1 MVTVAARRHDFYQE
15 GLTGFRALAAAWVML
30 FHVNSFAGPR
40 AIELRLGSFAVEVHP
55 LLTCGWVGVD
65 LFFVLSGFLL
75 ATHLLQSLSRPT
87 PGIYR
92 RYFAARV
99 RRVFPAYWAQLAI
112 LLAVAVIAA
121 GSLPAWAKYLPLHIP
136 MLHFVS
142 DEASFAVNNVYWT
155 LPIEFAFYLCLPF
168 IARTLARAERRGRWK
183 WTTLAMLYA
192 GSLALVWTYRY
203 WAFGLHAASPV
214 NTIVWATSQLP
225 GSFDQ
230 FMAGVAAATA
240 LRWWRRDGPPM
251 APGRTAKASTAL
263 AIAGLGGVVAMIY
276 FIDAIYLEYW
286 RGHPA
291 LFFWHS
297 ATSAFVAL
305 AVLGIALGGPFT
317 RALFENRVAVWLG
330 TISYSIYLWHY
341 PILQW
346 VQGPL
351 DAMKAGLAGYL
362 LAAVPLTI
370 AASAVSYYLVERPF
384 LARAPTSEAPA
395 GLGSGARS
403 Q

>member
-1 MVTVAARRHDFYQE
+1 VVAAAARRHDFYQE
-15 GLTGFRALAAAWVML
+15 GLTGLRALAATWVML

-55 LLTCGWVGVD
+55 LITCGWVGVD

-92 RYFAARV
+92 RYLAARV

-112 LLAVAVIAA
+112 LLGVAVIAA

-142 DEASFAVNNVYWT
+142 ESASFAINNVYWT

-168 IARTLARAERRGRWK
+168 IARVLARAERRERSK
-183 WTTLAMLYA
+183 WLTLALLYA
-192 GSLALVWTYRY
+192 GSLVLVWAYRY
-203 WAFGLHAASPV
+203 ATWRLFAESPV
-214 NTIVWATSQLP
+214 NIIVWATAQLP

-240 LRWWRRDGPPM
+240 LRWWRRDGLFLDS
-251 APGRTAKASTAL
+251 ARTGGLSSGL
-263 AIAGLGGVVAMIY
+263 AIVGLGGVVGMIY

-286 RGHPA
+286 HGHPA

-305 AVLGIALGGPFT
+305 AVLGIALGGPLT

-341 PILQW
+341 PIALW
-346 VQGPL
+346 LKPAL
-351 DAMKAGLAGYL
+351 DGMGAGLASWVL
-362 LAAVPLTI
+362 VAVPLTI
-370 AASAVSYYLVERPF
+370 AVAAASYYALERPF
-384 LARAPTSEAPA
+384 LARAPQPDSPA
-395 GLGSGARS
+395 GLGSGARG

>member
-1 MVTVAARRHDFYQE
+1 MVTASARRHDFYQE

-30 FHVNSFAGPR
+30 FHVNGFAGPR
-40 AIELRLGSFAVEVHP
+40 AIELRLGSFALEVHP

-75 ATHLLQSLSRPT
+75 TTHLLQSLSHPA

-92 RYFAARV
+92 RYFAARA

-121 GSLPAWAKYLPLHIP
+121 GSLPAWAAYLPLHIP
-136 MLHFVS
+136 MLHFVTP
-142 DEASFAVNNVYWT
+142 AAIPANGVYWT
-155 LPIEFAFYLCLPF
+155 LPIELGFYLCLPF
-168 IARTLARAERRGRWK
+168 IARVLSRAEGRDHSK
-183 WTTLAMLYA
+183 WLTLAMLYA
-192 GSLALVWTYRY
+192 GSLVLVWAYRY
-203 WAFGLHAASPV
+203 WAYSLHAAGPV
-214 NTIVWATSQLP
+214 NMIVWATGQLP

-240 LRWWRRDGPPM
+240 LRWWRRDGHRLE
-251 APGRTAKASTAL
+251 PGPAARLSTTL
-263 AIAGLGGVVAMIY
+263 AVAGLAGVVAMIY
-276 FIDAIYLEYW
+276 FIDAIYLEFW
-286 RGHPA
+286 QGHPA

-305 AVLGIALGGPFT
+305 AVLGIALGGPLT
-317 RALFENRVAVWLG
+317 RALFENRLVVWLG
-330 TISYSIYLWHY
+330 AISYSIYLWHY

-346 VQGPL
+346 VKGPL
-351 DAMKAGLAGYL
+351 DAMQAGLGLYVL
-362 LAAVPLTI
+362 VAVPLTI
-370 AASAVSYYLVERPF
+370 AVSALSYYALERPF
-384 LARAPTSEAPA
+384 LARAPRPDTPA
-395 GLGSGARS
+395 GLGSGARR

>member
-1 MVTVAARRHDFYQE
+1 VGAIDHRHDFYQE

-40 AIELRLGSFAVEVHP
+40 AIELRLGSLAVEVHP

-75 ATHLLQSLSRPT
+75 ATHLLQALARPA
-87 PGIYR
+87 PGIHR
-92 RYFAARV
+92 RYFAARI

-112 LLAVAVIAA
+112 LLGVAVAIT

-142 DEASFAVNNVYWT
+142 EQASFGINNVYWT
-155 LPIEFAFYLCLPF
+155 LPIEFSFYLCLPLV
-168 IARTLARAERRGRWK
+168 ARLLARAERGGARSRWA
-183 WTTLAMLYA
+183 TLALLYA
-192 GSLALVWTYRY
+192 ASLALVWAYRY
-203 WAFGLHAASPV
+203 VAFRMYSASPV
-214 NTIVWATSQLP
+214 NTIVWAASQLP

-240 LRWWRRDGPPM
+240 LRWWRLDGL
-251 APGRTAKASTAL
+251 RLSTARKGALSSAL

-291 LFFWHS
+291 LFYWHS
-297 ATSAFVAL
+297 LTSAFAAL
-305 AVLGIALGGPFT
+305 AVLGIALGGPLT
-317 RALFENRVAVWLG
+317 RALFENRPVVWLG

-346 VQGPL
+346 LKPPL
-351 DAMKAGLAGYL
+351 DAMKAGLGVYL
-362 LAAVPLTI
+362 VVTVPLII
-370 AASAVSYYLVERPF
+370 AASALSYYAVEKPF
-384 LARAPTSEAPA
+384 LARAKRPETPA
-395 GLGSGARS
+395 GLGSGAPG

>member
-87 PGIYR
+87 PGVFR
-92 RYFAARV
+92 RYFTARV

-112 LLAVAVIAA
+112 LLAVAVVAA
-121 GSLPAWAKYLPLHIP
+121 GTLPAWAKYLPLHLP

-142 DEASFAVNNVYWT
+142 AEASFAINNVYWT

-168 IARTLARAERRGRWK
+168 IARLLARAEQRGRAK
-183 WTTLAMLYA
+183 WLTLAMLYL
-192 GSLALVWTYRY
+192 GALVLVWAYRY
-203 WAFGLHAASPV
+203 AAWRMFAAGPV
-214 NTIVWATSQLP
+214 NTIVWATAQLP

-230 FMAGVAAATA
+230 FMAGVTAATA
-240 LRWWRRDGPPM
+240 LRWWRRDGHRLE
-251 APGRTAKASTAL
+251 PGRAATLSTAL
-263 AIAGLGGVVAMIY
+263 AVAGLGGVVAMIY
-276 FIDAIYLEYW
+276 WIDAIYLEYW
-286 RGHPA
+286 HGHPA

-305 AVLGIALGGPFT
+305 AVLGIALGGPLT

-341 PILQW
+341 PIALW
-346 VQGPL
+346 VKPPL
-351 DAMKAGLAGYL
+351 DAMKAGLAGYML
-362 LAAVPLTI
+362 VAITLTI
-370 AASAVSYYLVERPF
+370 AAAAVSYYLVERPF
-384 LARAPTSEAPA
+384 LALAPRPEPPA

>member
-1 MVTVAARRHDFYQE
+1 VVTVAARRHDFYQE
-15 GLTGFRALAAAWVML
+15 GLTGLRALAATWVML

-40 AIELRLGSFAVEVHP
+40 AIELRLGSFALEVHP
-55 LLTCGWVGVD
+55 LITCGWVGVD

-75 ATHLLQSLSRPT
+75 ATHLLQSLSHPA
-87 PGIYR
+87 PGIFR
-92 RYFAARV
+92 RYFAARA

-121 GSLPAWAKYLPLHIP
+121 GSLPGWAKYLPLHIP

-142 DEASFAVNNVYWT
+142 EEVSSANNVYWT
-155 LPIEFAFYLCLPF
+155 LPIEFGFYLCLPF
-168 IARTLARAERRGRWK
+168 IARVLARAEHRDRSK
-183 WTTLAMLYA
+183 WITLALLYA
-192 GSLALVWTYRY
+192 GTLVLVWAYRY
-203 WAFGLHAASPV
+203 MVFRLYEAHPV
-214 NTIVWATSQLP
+214 STIVWATGQLP

-240 LRWWRRDGPPM
+240 LRWWRRDGHLLE
-251 APGRTAKASTAL
+251 PGRSGWLSTAL
-263 AIAGLGGVVAMIY
+263 AVAGLGGVVGMIY

-305 AVLGIALGGPFT
+305 AVLGIALGGPLT
-317 RALFENRVAVWLG
+317 RALFENRAMVWLG
-330 TISYSIYLWHY
+330 TISYSIYLWHF

-346 VQGPL
+346 VKAPL
-351 DAMKAGLAGYL
+351 DGMNAGLAGYL

-370 AASAVSYYLVERPF
+370 AVSALSYYAVEKPF
-384 LARAPTSEAPA
+384 LARASRPDVPA
-395 GLGSGARS
+395 GLGSGARG

>member
-1 MVTVAARRHDFYQE
+1 MATAAARRHDFYQE

-99 RRVFPAYWAQLAI
+99 RRVFPAYWTHLAI
-112 LLAVAVIAA
+112 LLAVAAIAA
-121 GSLPAWAKYLPLHIP
+121 GTLPAWIKYLPLHIP

-142 DEASFAVNNVYWT
+142 ADASFAINNVYWT
-155 LPIEFAFYLCLPF
+155 LPVEFAFYLCLPF
-168 IARTLARAERRGRWK
+168 VARVLARAERQERSK
-183 WTTLAMLYA
+183 WLTLAMLYA
-192 GSLALVWTYRY
+192 GALLLVWVYRY
-203 WAFGLHAASPV
+203 AAWRLFAASPV
-214 NTIVWATSQLP
+214 NTIVWATAQLP

-230 FMAGVAAATA
+230 FMAGVAAAAA
-240 LRWWRRDGPPM
+240 LRWWRRDGH
-251 APGRTAKASTAL
+251 APGPRRTATMSTAL
-263 AIAGLGGVVAMIY
+263 AITGLGGVVAMIY
-276 FIDAIYLEYW
+276 YIDAIYLEYW
-286 RGHPA
+286 QGHPA

-297 ATSAFVAL
+297 ATSAFAAL
-305 AVLGIALGGPFT
+305 AVLGIALGGPLT
-317 RALFENRVAVWLG
+317 RALFENRVMVWLG

-341 PILQW
+341 PIAQW
-346 VQGPL
+346 VKPPL
-351 DAMKAGLAGYL
+351 DAMQAGLAGYM
-362 LAAVPLTI
+362 LAAVTLTI

-384 LARAPTSEAPA
+384 LARPRRPTP
-395 GLGSGARS
+395 LPV
-403 Q
+403 